1 MSFPPTEP
9 GLPARLADRGDTT
22 AWERFAALYR
32 PAIVVL
38 ARRRGLS
45 AADADDVAQEV
56 CRSVAEAVGTFEPGL
71 GLPGRARFSTWL
83 ATIAER
89 KTIDALRRARVRP
102 ASGHA
107 FDAVAARDTD
117 SRLLRFEVRR
127 RLFLA
132 AAADIQNEMSPTAW
146 EAFWRTAI
154 DGDSAERVAKTL
166 GMTAGAVYAAKARTM
181 RKLVKRIRALEAEWS
196 INPSTPGEHDGGT
209 P

>member
-32 PAIVVL
+32 PAIVAL

-45 AADADDVAQEV
+45 TADADDVAQEV

-71 GLPGRARFSTWL
+71 GLPGQARFSTWL
-83 ATIAER
+83 ATIADR

-107 FDAVAARDTD
+107 FDAVASRDTD

-146 EAFWRTAI
+146 ESFWRTAI
-154 DGDSAERVAKTL
+154 DGAPAERVAKTL

-181 RKLVKRIRALEAEWS
+181 RKLVERIRTLEAEWS
-196 INPSTPGEHDGGT
+196 IDPSTPSEHQGEA

>member
-9 GLPARLADRGDTT
+9 GLPARLTDRGDEV
-22 AWERFAALYR
+22 AWERFMALYR
-32 PAIVVL
+32 PAIIAL

-45 AADADDVAQEV
+45 AADADDVAQDV
-56 CRSVAEAVGTFEPGL
+56 CRSVADAVGTFEPGL

-89 KTIDALRRARVRP
+89 KTIDALRRSRVRP

-107 FDAVAARDTD
+107 FEAVAARDTD
-117 SRLLRFEVRR
+117 SRLL

-146 EAFWRTAI
+146 ESFWRTAI

-181 RKLVKRIRALEAEWS
+181 RKLVERIRALEAEWS
-196 INPSTPGEHDGGT
+196 IDPSTPSEHQGEA

>member
-32 PAIVVL
+32 PAIVAL

-56 CRSVAEAVGTFEPGL
+56 CRSVAAAVGTFEQGMA
-71 GLPGRARFSTWL
+71 LPGQARFSTWL
-83 ATIAER
+83 ATIADR

-107 FDAVAARDTD
+107 FDAVASRDTD

-154 DGDSAERVAKTL
+154 DGAPAERVAKTL

-181 RKLVKRIRALEAEWS
+181 RKLVERIGSLEAEWS
-196 INPSTPGEHDGGT
+196 TDRAASEEHDGGA

>member
-9 GLPARLADRGDTT
+9 GLPARLTDRGDEV
-22 AWERFAALYR
+22 AWERFMALYR
-32 PAIVVL
+32 PAIIAL

-45 AADADDVAQEV
+45 AADDVAQDV
-56 CRSVAEAVGTFEPGL
+56 CRSVADAVGTFEPGL

-89 KTIDALRRARVRP
+89 KTIDALRRSRVRP

-107 FDAVAARDTD
+107 FEAVAARDTD

-146 EAFWRTAI
+146 ESFWRTAI

-181 RKLVKRIRALEAEWS
+181 RKLVERIRALEAEWS
-196 INPSTPGEHDGGT
+196 IDPSTPSEHQGEA

>member
-32 PAIVVL
+32 PAIVAL

-56 CRSVAEAVGTFEPGL
+56 CRSVAAAVGTFEPGL

-83 ATIAER
+83 ATIADR

-102 ASGHA
+102 ASGHT

-146 EAFWRTAI
+146 ESFWRTAI
-154 DGDSAERVAKTL
+154 DGAPAERVAKTL

-181 RKLVKRIRALEAEWS
+181 RKLVERIRALEAEWS
-196 INPSTPGEHDGGT
+196 TDRAASEEHGGGA

>member
-9 GLPARLADRGDTT
+9 GFPARLADRGDTT
-22 AWERFAALYR
+22 AWERFVALYR
-32 PAIVVL
+32 PAIVAL

-56 CRSVAEAVGTFEPGL
+56 CRSVADAVGTFEPGL

-83 ATIAER
+83 ATIADR

-117 SRLLRFEVRR
+117 SRLVRFEVRR

-132 AAADIQNEMSPTAW
+132 AATDIQNEVSPTAW
-146 EAFWRTAI
+146 EAFWRTSI
-154 DGDSAERVAKTL
+154 DGAPAERVAKTL

-181 RKLVKRIRALEAEWS
+181 RKLVERLRALEAEWS
-196 INPSTPGEHDGGT
+196 TDPSTPSEHQGEA

>member
-1 MSFPPTEP
+1 M
-9 GLPARLADRGDTT
+9 
-22 AWERFAALYR
+22 ALYR
-32 PAIVVL
+32 PAIIAL

-45 AADADDVAQEV
+45 AADADDVAQDV
-56 CRSVAEAVGTFEPGL
+56 CRSVADAVGTFEPGL

-89 KTIDALRRARVRP
+89 KTIDALRRSRVRP

-107 FDAVAARDTD
+107 FEAVAARDTD

-146 EAFWRTAI
+146 ESFWRTAI
-154 DGDSAERVAKTL
+154 DGAPAERVAKTL

-181 RKLVKRIRALEAEWS
+181 RKLVERIRALEAEWS
-196 INPSTPGEHDGGT
+196 TDPSTPSEHQGEA